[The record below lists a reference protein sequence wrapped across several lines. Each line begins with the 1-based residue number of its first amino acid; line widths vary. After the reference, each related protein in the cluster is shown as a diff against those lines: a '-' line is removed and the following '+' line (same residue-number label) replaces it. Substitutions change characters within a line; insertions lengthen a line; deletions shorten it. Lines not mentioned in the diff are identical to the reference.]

1 MKKTTL
7 ALLTILAASSL
18 SSFAA
23 GPQDRNISVPLPSAL
38 ATASNVIGTG
48 EAPAA
53 KAPVEVNPFTGKPLS
68 VEQIQRELE
77 EAKLR
82 TQMLEEALKQSNLRE
97 EITNVPLR
105 KAVEAAQAR
114 TAAKKEEFGQRDM
127 EELHRVASVSRAAE
141 SQPKSVKANHDTMSS
156 KNKTAASKS
165 GTKRAPVATDTVG
178 ESTPSGEAAPTLPSR
193 SAKPIL
199 MSVIDVSGQRA
210 ALIDFGG
217 NTLVAQ
223 DGGMTPAGPL
233 KILDGT
239 SVNLNGETYRVH
251 GVTLSRFVSSDNKA
265 PAATVPPHSATP
277 APGQASVPVPSA
289 PQRTA
294 LPPIQLPP
302 GATVLPPSVPR

>member
-7 ALLTILAASSL
+7 ALLAIMAASPL

-23 GPQDRNISVPLPSAL
+23 GPQDRNISTPLPSAL
-38 ATASNVIGTG
+38 TTASNVIGPG

-53 KAPVEVNPFTGKPLS
+53 KAPMEVNPFTGKPLS

-127 EELHRVASVSRAAE
+127 EELHRAASLSRAAE
-141 SQPKSVKANHDTMSS
+141 SQPKPVKASRDAVSS
-156 KNKTAASKS
+156 KSKTAASKS
-165 GTKRAPVATDTVG
+165 DTKRAPVAANTAG
-178 ESTPSGEAAPTLPSR
+178 ESAPSGEDAPATPSR
-193 SAKPIL
+193 STKPVL
-199 MSVIDVSGQRA
+199 MSVIEVSGQRA

-223 DGGMTPAGPL
+223 DGGMTPVGPL

-251 GVTLSRFVSSDNKA
+251 GVTLSRFFSYDNKA
-265 PAATVPPHSATP
+265 PAAAVPAHSATP
-277 APGQASVPVPSA
+277 AQASVPVPSA